1 MDLEAAK
8 QVVLS
13 ETSGPGRMHVDGVC
27 RRCLASAMSEPMPT
41 RPLPPHLPGT
51 AYDFQTIRT
60 DLGGQD
66 GPPYFVI
73 HRDGV
78 ILGLCLGLMWNPL
91 AEGDPAEVW
100 VGRKGELPKWGLTLA
115 GSTGPLPV
123 YVRREEGGPWFFT
136 GLHEVT
142 GNTTELEEIRRRLKP
157 PVITG
162 ISRIVFLKRCPSAGP
177 VSADSAA
184 APA

>member
-1 MDLEAAK
+1 
-8 QVVLS
+8 
-13 ETSGPGRMHVDGVC
+13 
-27 RRCLASAMSEPMPT
+27 MSEQAST
-41 RPLPPHLPGT
+41 RQPPPHVIGT
-51 AYDFQTIRT
+51 AYDFQTIRK

-66 GPPYFVI
+66 GPPYFVM

-100 VGRKGELPKWGLTLA
+100 IGRKGELPKWGLTLA

-123 YVRREEGGPWFFT
+123 YVRRAEGGPWFFT

-142 GNTTELEEIRRRLKP
+142 GNTTEMEELRRRLKP

-162 ISRIVFLKRCPSAGP
+162 ISRIIFLKRCQGATPASAAPPSAAT
-177 VSADSAA
+177 V
-184 APA
+184 